1 MVILRKRRPT
11 NPGTLYL
18 GNVPLEQVQF
28 FKYLGVILSSDLTF
42 SQHIESTC
50 SKASRPIVSQRFYN
64 NVNNVNNG
72 TLLQLYLSLVRP
84 HLEYASPMWN
94 LYKQKHIKHLENVEK
109 FALCMATKS
118 WDCGYQDLPS
128 IADITSLESRRSNAS
143 L

>member
-1 MVILRKRRPT
+1 MSLTP
-11 NPGTLYL
+11 
-18 GNVPLEQVQF
+18 QVSCSSWVTGLCSIGITVDPVDDSALLVARSLLSCLQF

-64 NVNNVNNG
+64 NVNIG

-109 FALCMATKS
+109 FALYGNQVLGL
-118 WDCGYQDLPS
+118 WLPGPS
-128 IADITSLESRRSNAS
+128 IDG
-143 L
+143 